1 MLAPRVALAR
11 AGAALQPWES
21 VAEGAP
27 AASQTQAAQAVAE
40 QVPEGAALEAALQR
54 RKSCA

>member
-54 RKSCA
+54 RT